1 MLDKTTPDV
10 FERFAKAVQS
20 APEVLECHM
29 VAGGFDYLVKAR
41 VADMTAYRRF
51 LGETPAGA
59 AGREGD
65 ADLRRDGRGQARCAA
80 AGRLIRNS
88 PRQPG
93 YWHHEP
99 STLILADDERRRST
113 DRQHDRTR
121 AGFARLLAA
130 LLVTVW
136 RAFPLE
142 AAELSREVAA
152 LYSSVSIYPPSAN
165 SMTVCY
171 GFVCRRREILD
182 FSPGDRSALTQI
194 MAGGRGSAAAERA
207 AVQKAVIWFDR
218 RMGPIIGTNKRV
230 AKADFR
236 YFDDKH
242 NYDCWDTTR
251 NTTSLLLVLQE
262 WNLLKYHVVGDPHYR
277 GNTLVLQTPHNT
289 AVLVDRATKVE
300 WVVDLWPRGY
310 LQPPDVMPVTKWV
323 TED

>member
-1 MLDKTTPDV
+1 MRDAGLPV
-10 FERFAKAVQS
+10 LGRRIRASFASVLGVLAFALCGAPAAKAV
-20 APEVLECHM
+20 E
-29 VAGGFDYLVKAR
+29 
-41 VADMTAYRRF
+41 MTS
-51 LGETPAGA
+51 E
-59 AGREGD
+59 
-65 ADLRRDGRGQARCAA
+65 
-80 AGRLIRNS
+80 I
-88 PRQPG
+88 
-93 YWHHEP
+93 
-99 STLILADDERRRST
+99 
-113 DRQHDRTR
+113 
-121 AGFARLLAA
+121 
-130 LLVTVW
+130 
-136 RAFPLE
+136 
-142 AAELSREVAA
+142 AA
-152 LYSSVSIYPPSAN
+152 LYSSVSIYPPSAS

-182 FSPGDRSALTQI
+182 FTAADRTALTQI
-194 MAGGRGSAAAERA
+194 IASGRASAATERA

-242 NYDCWDTTR
+242 NFDCWDTTR

-262 WNLLKYHVVGDPHYR
+262 WKLLKFHVVGDPHYR

-310 LQPPDVMPVTKWV
+310 LQPPDVMTVKQWV